1 MSPSP
6 LTSRRRFLRTAS
18 ALLLAGVAAPALA
31 APSAM
36 LEISTPMAPP
46 EWALLEREL
55 LKANAEACEAFFAR
69 YFDERGYLLAVERW
83 GANDGPDD
91 AIENVNDWPHLH
103 ALGAGDRLL
112 ELSKRA
118 FEGNVRQYTAART
131 KDVPFAREG
140 MYYKEFPVMTDWQH
154 LSEGLSVFNLLGLSD
169 PKDARYRDRVK
180 RFSGFYLGEDPGAPN
195 YDPRLKIIRSM
206 ITGSRGPMLR
216 KATPLDWAGDPY
228 EVKGFF
234 MEHGEESYEQTL
246 RHYDEYGD
254 VVGDAPLNLQ
264 STSLVLNAYMLDQEP
279 KYRDWIIG
287 YVDAWIARAQANG
300 DVLPSKIGLDG
311 KIGGPKGQWWSGTY
325 GWGFSPVVPQTGK
338 REDRNRVPRAFVGF
352 MNAYLLTGDDK
363 YLDVWR
369 KQNDVINAQQKTV
382 DGKVMAPRMYGPKG
396 WYGYAPGPYRLNGLE
411 IWYLSMRASDRA
423 RAPDHPWLTYL
434 DGKDPAFPARI
445 LRKDLE
451 QVRAKAQ
458 AQRDDHSTPDTR
470 LADAALDINPASV
483 TALIHL
489 MQGGIHIARPPWSP
503 SSPAQGGALLY
514 ARLRYFD
521 PERRRAGVPEDV
533 AALVETLTDDGV
545 TVTLVNTNQVS
556 ARTVTVQGGGY
567 GEHQVLSAAV
577 GDGPVLSVDA
587 SAFTVR
593 LAPGSGARLTLKMKR
608 HANPPS
614 LSFPWDRA

>member
-1 MSPSP
+1 M
-6 LTSRRRFLRTAS
+6 TSRRRFLRTAS
-18 ALLLAGVAAPALA
+18 ALLLAAVASPTLA
-31 APSAM
+31 ASPAT
-36 LEISTPMAPP
+36 LEIKTPMAPP

-69 YFDERGYLLAVERW
+69 YFDDRGYLLAVERW

-103 ALGAGDRLL
+103 ALGASDRLL
-112 ELSKRA
+112 ELSKKA
-118 FEGNVRQYTAART
+118 FDGNVLQYTAART
-131 KDVPFAREG
+131 VDVPFAREG

-180 RFSGFYLGEDPGAPN
+180 RFSGFYMNEDPGAPN
-195 YDPRLKIIRSM
+195 YDPKHRIIRSM

-216 KATPLDWAGDPY
+216 KATPLDWAGDRFDP
-228 EVKGFF
+228 KGFF

-246 RHYDEYGD
+246 HHYDEYGD

-264 STSLVLNAYMLDQEP
+264 STSLVLNAYMLDHEP
-279 KYRDWIIG
+279 KYRDWIVS
-287 YVDAWIARAQANG
+287 YVDAWIDRAQANG
-300 DVLPSKIGLDG
+300 GVLPSKIGLNG

-338 REDRNRVPRAFVGF
+338 REDRNRVPRAIVGF
-352 MNAYLLTGDDK
+352 LNAYLLTGDDK

-369 KQNDVINAQQKTV
+369 KQNDVINAQAKTI
-382 DGKVMAPRMYGPKG
+382 DGKLSAPRMYGPKG
-396 WYGYAPGPYRLNGLE
+396 WYGYAPGLYQLNGLE
-411 IWYLSMRASDRA
+411 IWYMSMKASDRA
-423 RAPDHPWLTYL
+423 RAPEHPWLTYL
-434 DGKDPAFPARI
+434 DGKDPVFPVKI

-458 AQRDDHSTPDTR
+458 AQRDDHTTPATR
-470 LADAALDINPASV
+470 LADAALDINPASAN
-483 TALIHL
+483 ALIHL
-489 MQGGIHIARPPWSP
+489 MQGGIHIARPPWAP
-503 SSPAQGGALLY
+503 SSPSQGGALLY

-521 PERRRAGVPEDV
+521 PDKRRAGVPDDV
-533 AALVETLTDDGV
+533 AALVESLSDDGAV
-545 TVTLVNTNQVS
+545 VTLANTNQVS

-567 GEHQVLSAAV
+567 GEHQVLSV
-577 GDGPVLSVDA
+577 STDGGPPVAVDA

-593 LAPGSGARLTLKMKR
+593 LAAGSGARLTLKMKR
-608 HANPPS
+608 HVNPPT
-614 LSFPWDRA
+614 LSFPWDRT

>member
-1 MSPSP
+1 M
-6 LTSRRRFLRTAS
+6 TSRRRFLRTAS
-18 ALLLAGVAAPALA
+18 ALLLAAVASPVMA
-31 APSAM
+31 ASSAT
-36 LEISTPMAPP
+36 LEIKTPMAPP

-55 LKANAEACEAFFAR
+55 LKANAEACEAFFAH
-69 YFDERGYLLAVERW
+69 YFDDRGYLLAVERW

-103 ALGAGDRLL
+103 ALGGSDRLL
-112 ELSKRA
+112 ELSKKA
-118 FEGNVRQYTAART
+118 FEGNVRQYTAAKT
-131 KDVPFAREG
+131 IDVPFAREG

-180 RFSGFYLGEDPGAPN
+180 RFSGFYMNEDPGAPN
-195 YDPRLKIIRSM
+195 YDPKLKIIRSM

-216 KATPLDWAGDPY
+216 KATPLDWAGDRFDP
-228 EVKGFF
+228 KGFF

-246 RHYDEYGD
+246 HHYDEYDD

-264 STSLVLNAYMLDQEP
+264 STSLVLNAYMLDHEP
-279 KYRDWIIG
+279 KYRDWIVS
-287 YVDAWIARAQANG
+287 YVDAWIERANANG
-300 DVLPSKIGLDG
+300 GVLPSKIGLDG

-338 REDRNRVPRAFVGF
+338 REDRNRVPRAIVGF

-369 KQNDVINAQQKTV
+369 KQNDVINAQAKTI
-382 DGKVMAPRMYGPKG
+382 DGKLQAPRMYGPKG
-396 WYGYAPGPYRLNGLE
+396 WYGYAPGEYRLNGLE
-411 IWYLSMRASDRA
+411 IWYMSMKASDRA
-423 RAPDHPWLTYL
+423 RAAEHPWLTYL
-434 DGKDPAFPARI
+434 DGKDPAFPAKI

-470 LADAALDINPASV
+470 LADAALDINPASAN
-483 TALIHL
+483 ALIHL
-489 MQGGIHIARPPWSP
+489 MQGGIHIARPSWSP
-503 SSPAQGGALLY
+503 SSPSQGGALLY

-533 AALVETLTDDGV
+533 AALVESLSDDGAV
-545 TVTLVNTNQVS
+545 VTLVNTNQVS

-567 GEHQVLSAAV
+567 GEHQVLSV
-577 GDGPVLSVDA
+577 STDGGPPVVVNA

-593 LAPGSGARLTLKMKR
+593 LAPGTGAKLTLTMKR
-608 HANPPS
+608 HVNPPT

>member
-1 MSPSP
+1 M
-6 LTSRRRFLRTAS
+6 TSRRRFLRTAS
-18 ALLLAGVAAPALA
+18 ALLLAAVASPVMAAAPAT
-31 APSAM
+31 
-36 LEISTPMAPP
+36 LEIKTPMAPP

-69 YFDERGYLLAVERW
+69 YFDDRGYLLAVERW

-103 ALGAGDRLL
+103 ALGASDRLL
-112 ELSKRA
+112 ELSKKA
-118 FEGNVRQYTAART
+118 FEGNVRQYTAAKT
-131 KDVPFAREG
+131 IDVPFAREG

-180 RFSGFYLGEDPGAPN
+180 RFSGFYMNEDPGAPN
-195 YDPRLKIIRSM
+195 YDPKLKIIRSM

-216 KATPLDWAGDPY
+216 KATPLDWAGDRFDP
-228 EVKGFF
+228 KGFF

-246 RHYDEYGD
+246 HHYDEYTD

-264 STSLVLNAYMLDQEP
+264 STSLVLNAYMLDHEP
-279 KYRDWIIG
+279 KYRDWIVS
-287 YVDAWIARAQANG
+287 YVDAWIERAQANG
-300 DVLPSKIGLDG
+300 GVLPSKIGLDG

-338 REDRNRVPRAFVGF
+338 REDRNRVPRAIVGF

-369 KQNDVINAQQKTV
+369 KQNDVINAQAKTI
-382 DGKVMAPRMYGPKG
+382 DGKLQAPRMYGPKG
-396 WYGYAPGPYRLNGLE
+396 WYGYAPGEYRLNGLE
-411 IWYLSMRASDRA
+411 IWYMSMRASDRA
-423 RAPDHPWLTYL
+423 RAADHPWLTYL
-434 DGKDPAFPARI
+434 DGKDPAFPAKI

-470 LADAALDINPASV
+470 LADAALDINPASAN
-483 TALIHL
+483 ALIHL
-489 MQGGIHIARPPWSP
+489 MQGGIHIARPSWAP
-503 SSPAQGGALLY
+503 SSPSQGGALLY

-521 PERRRAGVPEDV
+521 PDRRRAGVPEDV
-533 AALVETLTDDGV
+533 AALVETLSDDGV
-545 TVTLVNTNQVS
+545 VVTLVNTNQVS

-567 GEHQVLSAAV
+567 GEHQVLSVAIDGGSAV
-577 GDGPVLSVDA
+577 AVDA

-593 LAPGSGARLTLKMKR
+593 LAPGTGAKLTLKMKR
-608 HANPPS
+608 HVNPPT